1 MRLLLDTHT
10 YLWWLADDPLLP
22 ETARQAI
29 GAGRAVVHVSAAS
42 LWEISFKQSLG
53 RLEIADTIDLVD
65 EIEANGFVELPIRA
79 AHARTA
85 AGLAAP
91 DADPFLRLLI
101 AQAQIEGLTL
111 VSRRDELDD
120 YDVTRLA

>member
-29 GAGRAVVHVSAAS
+29 GARRAVVHVSAAS
-42 LWEISFKQSLG
+42 LWEISLKQSLG
-53 RLEIADTIDLVD
+53 RLEISDGVDLVD

-85 AGLAAP
+85 AGLSAP
-91 DADPFLRLLI
+91 DGDPFLRLLI
-101 AQAQIEGLTL
+101 AQAKSEGLTL
-111 VSRRDELDD
+111 VSGRRELAD
-120 YDVTRLA
+120 YGVALL